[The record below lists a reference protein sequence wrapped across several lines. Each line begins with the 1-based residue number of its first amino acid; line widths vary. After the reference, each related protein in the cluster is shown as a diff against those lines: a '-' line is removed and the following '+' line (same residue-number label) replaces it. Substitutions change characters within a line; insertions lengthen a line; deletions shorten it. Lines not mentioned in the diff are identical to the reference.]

1 MIAQGGDIFVP
12 DVWEFTNCSSD
23 STSPGNTFLNVVLV
37 FAGDDASPASDTSL
51 EVDHHGKPFA

>member
-1 MIAQGGDIFVP
+1 MIAQCGNVFVP
-12 DVWEFTNCSSD
+12 YIWELPDRSPNPA
-23 STSPGNTFLNVVLV
+23 SPGNTFLNVVLV